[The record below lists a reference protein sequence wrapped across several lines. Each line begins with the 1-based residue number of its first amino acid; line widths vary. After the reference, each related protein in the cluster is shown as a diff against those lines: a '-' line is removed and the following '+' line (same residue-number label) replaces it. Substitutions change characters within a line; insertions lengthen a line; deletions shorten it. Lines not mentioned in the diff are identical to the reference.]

1 MRCPLDE
8 ELSVRALTRS
18 VVLLT
23 SAAVAM
29 SAGVA
34 TAVAAPT
41 QTTVAQAVSV
51 FPSDD
56 LTVRDRTQ
64 LTGRRVNLPL
74 PDCAA
79 RPTDCNTVRLLN
91 QLDGFDLDPR
101 LALRFAAPVDP
112 AAIAAATVVEQ
123 LGGSRDGART
133 GVDRVV
139 YDAATNT
146 VYAHPAQQL
155 SPGTTYRLR
164 VGNAGDNNAG
174 NNNAGNNNAGNNN
187 AGNNNAGGNN
197 GGGNNAGGNNGGGNW
212 GGDRGA
218 VPRAQS
224 TFTTLSATDGL
235 TDMVRQLDNGSA
247 YRAAGI
253 PGGSRGL
260 QVDAAFP
267 AAAGTTMTYT
277 RDLGSNK
284 KATDPV
290 PNTSVA
296 AAGTYVFGS
305 YLAPSWLT
313 PDGDIP
319 QTPTAD
325 AGPRVRGQARL
336 PFVAILPAGPA
347 PAGGWPVTV
356 FGHGFTRTDADLFL
370 AATQNATRGL
380 ATIATDVVG
389 HGYGPQSTWN
399 VTSAAVTTTVPAH
412 ARGVDRNRDGTID
425 STEGVAT
432 LPQPAPLA
440 QINSRDGL
448 RQTVADVGT
457 LVRAVAAAPNLGGV
471 ALRPTGVT
479 YYGQSFGGIYG
490 SMLGGVDRTIQ
501 AFGLNVPGGPISEIA
516 RLSPA
521 FRPLV
526 TQSLAAAQPQLL
538 NGGKAGFTESLPLAG
553 EPPVTSPAPGS
564 LPIQQFLADGTWINR
579 SGSPE
584 TYAPLLPKSRT
595 LVQSAFGDQTVPN
608 PTASTLI
615 RAGGLEQR
623 TTLYRNDKTANFS
636 MNPHGFLLDPRFV
649 PGNELGQTQMSTFL
663 ASGGATVID
672 PDGPAPI
679 FEVPVTDPAVL
690 MRLNFV
696 S

>member
-91 QLDGFDLDPR
+91 HLDGFDLDPR

-164 VGNAGDNNAG
+164 VGNAGDNN
-174 NNNAGNNNAGNNN
+174 
-187 AGNNNAGGNN
+187 NAGGNN
-197 GGGNNAGGNNGGGNW
+197 GGGNNGGGNNGGGNNGGGNW

-267 AAAGTTMTYT
+267 AAGTTMTYT

-284 KATDPV
+284 LVTDPV

-336 PFVAILPAGPA
+336 PFVAILPAGPP

-389 HGYGPQSTWN
+389 HGYGPRSTWD
-399 VTSAAVTTTVPAH
+399 VTSAGVTTTVPAH

-457 LVRAVAAAPNLGGV
+457 LVRAVAATPNLGGV

-538 NGGKAGFTESLPLAG
+538 NGGKAGFTESMPLAG
-553 EPPVTSPAPGS
+553 EPPVTSPARGS

-584 TYAPLLPKSRT
+584 TYAPLLPKNRT

-623 TTLYRNDKTANFS
+623 TTLYRNDKTANAT
-636 MNPHGFLLDPRFV
+636 MNPHGFLLDPKFV
-649 PGNELGQTQMSTFL
+649 QGNQLSQTQMSTFL

-690 MRLNFV
+690 MKLNFA